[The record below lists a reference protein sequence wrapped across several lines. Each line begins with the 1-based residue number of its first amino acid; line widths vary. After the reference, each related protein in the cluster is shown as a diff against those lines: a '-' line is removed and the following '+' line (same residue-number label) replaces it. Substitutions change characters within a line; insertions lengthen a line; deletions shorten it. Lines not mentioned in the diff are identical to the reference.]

1 MLKKLT
7 EQINHHKK
15 MKNTISTIPGYHL
28 NEYLVVLTPHEELR
42 QKIMHLKKEFSE
54 KYEAKVSMGLKP
66 HLAIL
71 RFSQLE
77 MMEERII
84 NRLHSIAMGFPP
96 FKIEL
101 NGYGSFP
108 SHTIYVQVA
117 TKIPVQLLQ
126 KQLKGFQRL
135 LKPDNDHKPHFM
147 EEPHIA
153 IARKLLPWQYEK
165 GWLEYQHRHF
175 SGKFIA
181 YGMLLLKRKEGEKK
195 YQAIQRF
202 EFENLPVNTRQGEL
216 FF

>member
-1 MLKKLT
+1 
-7 EQINHHKK
+7 

-54 KYEAKVSMGLKP
+54 KYEAKVSVGLKP
-66 HLAIL
+66 HMAVL

-84 NRLHSIAMGFPP
+84 NRLHAIAMGFPP

-101 NGYGSFP
+101 CDYGSFP
-108 SHTIYVQVA
+108 SHTIYVKVT

-126 KQLKGFQRL
+126 KQMKGFQRL

-175 SGKFIA
+175 SGRFIA
-181 YGMLLLKRKEGEKK
+181 DGMLLLKRKESEKN
-195 YQAIQRF
+195 YQAFQRF
-202 EFENLPVNTRQGEL
+202 EFENLPVNTRQGDL
-216 FF
+216 FV

>member
-181 YGMLLLKRKEGEKK
+181 DGMLLLKRKEGEKN
-195 YQAIQRF
+195 YQAFQRF
-202 EFENLPVNTRQGEL
+202 EFENLPINARQGDL
-216 FF
+216 FI